1 MWVLVSS
8 AARSNSSGGVL
19 LFPRRRASSSVW
31 TGGPPEKY
39 KPKFSFLSFLYQL
52 IFVKETGILRLP
64 SAMRCLL
71 VSQDKRHDPVLLPDG
86 VTVVLG
92 RGPETLVTDKKCSR
106 TQVELLANYAYRS
119 VRVTQRGVNPT
130 SVEEIHLRCGDSTT
144 LQEGETLCL
153 VNGLYPYRI
162 RFEEDSRSPKKTL
175 LEFFSPRRPL
185 KKEEDG
191 KAQPAKR
198 PKTSSPSED
207 EEDSDD
213 VDPSVAEKLKQLQE
227 TAAQAQRAQSQT
239 PRQLQLSHL
248 APQPHDSWEDH
259 GKLLVFTK
267 KGVVPSAK
275 VAGFDL
281 DGTIITTQSGKV
293 FPTSPDD
300 WRILYPEV
308 PRKLKQLQSEGYK
321 VVIFTNQM
329 GISRG
334 RLRPEVFK
342 AKVEAVVERLGIPLQ
357 VFVATASGVYRKP
370 VLGMWEHLCKKAN
383 GGLEVSLQQSVYVGD
398 AAGRPPNWAPG
409 HKKKD
414 FSCSDRLRTL
424 DPKARLYDPPD
435 ACLTSSSPEVVVA
448 VGFPAAGKSTF
459 LKRHL
464 ASAGYAYANR
474 DTLGSWQKCV
484 ATCQAALQAGK
495 SVIVDN
501 TNPDLESRS
510 RYIECAKEAGVPCR
524 CFLFTAS
531 LEQAKHNNRFREMTE
546 KGHVPVNDIVL
557 NSYKNKFVEPSLD
570 EGFSEILKIHFV
582 PQFADSQL
590 ESLYRQFSEG

>member
-1 MWVLVSS
+1 MLIK
-8 AARSNSSGGVL
+8 GG
-19 LFPRRRASSSVW
+19 
-31 TGGPPEKY
+31 G
-39 KPKFSFLSFLYQL
+39 L
-52 IFVKETGILRLP
+52 IRLP

-71 VSQDKRHDPVLLPDG
+71 ISQDKRHDPVILPDG
-86 VTVVLG
+86 ATVVLG

-185 KKEEDG
+185 NEEEEES

-198 PKTSSPSED
+198 PKTSSSSED
-207 EEDSDD
+207 EEEDDD
-213 VDPSVAEKLKQLQE
+213 VNPSVVEKLKQLQE
-227 TAAQAQRAQSQT
+227 TAAQAEQTQQPPQQPFSQ
-239 PRQLQLSHL
+239 L
-248 APQPHDSWEDH
+248 APQPHDFWEDH

-267 KGVVPSAK
+267 KGVVPSTR

-321 VVIFTNQM
+321 VVIFTNQL

-342 AKVEAVVERLGIPLQ
+342 AKAEAVIERLGVPLQ
-357 VFVATASGVYRKP
+357 VFVATGSGIYRKP
-370 VLGMWEHLCKKAN
+370 VLGMWDHLCKKAN
-383 GGLEVSLQQSVYVGD
+383 CGLAVSLQQSIYVGD

-414 FSCSDRLRTL
+414 FSCSDRLFALNAGLPFRTPEEYFLGWKEALFALPNFDPRAL
-424 DPKARLYDPPD
+424 DPKAKLYDPPD
-435 ACLTSSSPEVVVA
+435 ACLTSPSPELVVA

-459 LKRHL
+459 LKQYL
-464 ASAGYAYANR
+464 ASAGYVYANR

-495 SVIVDN
+495 SAAVDN
-501 TNPDLESRS
+501 TNPDLESRR
-510 RYIECAKEAGVPCR
+510 RYIECAKEAGVSCR
-524 CFLFTAS
+524 CFLFTTS

-557 NSYKNKFVEPSLD
+557 NSYKNKYVEPALE

-582 PQFADSQL
+582 PQFTDSQL
-590 ESLYRQFSEG
+590 ESLYRQFTEG

>member
-1 MWVLVSS
+1 
-8 AARSNSSGGVL
+8 
-19 LFPRRRASSSVW
+19 
-31 TGGPPEKY
+31 
-39 KPKFSFLSFLYQL
+39 
-52 IFVKETGILRLP
+52 
-64 SAMRCLL
+64 MRCLFD
-71 VSQDKRHDPVLLPDG
+71 SQDKRHDPVLLPDG

-106 TQVELLANYAYRS
+106 KQVELLANYAYRS

-144 LQEGETLCL
+144 LQEGETLRL

-162 RFEEDSRSPKKTL
+162 RFEQDSSSPKKNL
-175 LEFFSPRRPL
+175 LQFFSPKRPL
-185 KKEEDG
+185 KKEEDDG
-191 KAQPAKR
+191 SSRPKR
-198 PKTSSPSED
+198 PKVSSPSKE
-207 EEDSDD
+207 EEDDD
-213 VDPSVAEKLKQLQE
+213 DPSVVEKLRQLQE
-227 TAAQAQRAQSQT
+227 MAARAEMSRQPSQQPPSKLAAQPS
-239 PRQLQLSHL
+239 
-248 APQPHDSWEDH
+248 DSWEEH
-259 GKLLVFTK
+259 GKLMVFTK
-267 KGVVPSAK
+267 KGVAPSAK

-281 DGTIITTQSGKV
+281 DGTLITTQSGKV

-321 VVIFTNQM
+321 LVIFTNQL

-342 AKVEAVVERLGIPLQ
+342 AKVEAVMERLGVPLQ
-357 VFVATASGVYRKP
+357 VFVATGSGIYRKP
-370 VLGMWEHLCKKAN
+370 VLGMWDHLCEKAN
-383 GGLEVSLQQSVYVGD
+383 GGLAVALQQSVYVGD

-414 FSCSDRLRTL
+414 FSCSDRLFALNAGLPFHTPEEYFLGWKKASFALPNFDPRAL

-435 ACLTSSSPEVVVA
+435 ACLTSSSPELVVA
-448 VGFPAAGKSTF
+448 VGFPAAGKSSF
-459 LKRHL
+459 LKQHL

-484 ATCQAALQAGK
+484 ALCHTSLQAGK
-495 SVIVDN
+495 SVTVDN
-501 TNPDLESRS
+501 TNPDLESRR

-557 NSYKNKFVEPSLD
+557 NTYKSKYVEPSLE

-582 PQFADSQL
+582 PQFTDSQL

>member
-1 MWVLVSS
+1 MSTQKLHS
-8 AARSNSSGGVL
+8 
-19 LFPRRRASSSVW
+19 
-31 TGGPPEKY
+31 T
-39 KPKFSFLSFLYQL
+39 
-52 IFVKETGILRLP
+52 
-64 SAMRCLL
+64 MRCLL
-71 VSQDKRHDPVLLPDG
+71 ISQDKRHDPVLLPDG

-92 RGPETLVTDKKCSR
+92 RGPETLITDKKCSR
-106 TQVELLANYAYRS
+106 KQVELLANYAYRS

-130 SVEEIHLRCGDSTT
+130 SVEEIHLSCGDSTT
-144 LQEGETLCL
+144 LQEGETLCM

-162 RFEEDSRSPKKTL
+162 HFEQGSHSPKKTL
-175 LEFFSPRRPL
+175 LEFFSPKRAL
-185 KKEEDG
+185 KEGNG
-191 KAQPAKR
+191 KAQPSKR
-198 PKTSSPSED
+198 PKASSPPKDVED
-207 EEDSDD
+207 DD
-213 VDPSVAEKLKQLQE
+213 DDPSVAKKLKQLQE
-227 TAAQAQRAQSQT
+227 TAARAQQKCHSSQQT
-239 PRQLQLSHL
+239 LSKL
-248 APQPHDSWEDH
+248 VPHPCDSWEDH

-275 VAGFDL
+275 IAGFDL

-300 WRILYPEV
+300 WKILYPEV
-308 PRKLKQLQSEGYK
+308 PRKLKQLLSEGYK
-321 VVIFTNQM
+321 IVLLTNQL

-342 AKVEAVVERLGIPLQ
+342 AKAEAVIERLAIPVQ
-357 VFVATASGVYRKP
+357 VFVATSSGIYRKP
-370 VLGMWEHLCKKAN
+370 VLGMWDHLCKKAN
-383 GGLEVSLQQSVYVGD
+383 GGLAVSVHQSVYVGD

-414 FSCSDRLRTL
+414 FSCSDRLFALNAGLPFHTPEEYFLGWKEAPFVLPNFDPRAL
-424 DPKARLYDPPD
+424 DPKAQLYDPPD
-435 ACLTSSSPEVVVA
+435 ACLTCSSPELVVA

-464 ASAGYAYANR
+464 VSAGYAYANR

-484 ATCQAALQAGK
+484 ASCQAALQAGK
-495 SVIVDN
+495 SVAIDN

-510 RYIECAKEAGVPCR
+510 RYTECAKEAGVPCR
-524 CFLFTAS
+524 CFLFTAT

-557 NSYKNKFVEPSLD
+557 NSYKNKYVEPSLE

-582 PQFADSQL
+582 PQFTDPHL
-590 ESLYRQFSEG
+590 ESIYRQFSQG

>member
-1 MWVLVSS
+1 
-8 AARSNSSGGVL
+8 
-19 LFPRRRASSSVW
+19 
-31 TGGPPEKY
+31 
-39 KPKFSFLSFLYQL
+39 
-52 IFVKETGILRLP
+52 
-64 SAMRCLL
+64 MRCLL
-71 VSQDKRHDPVLLPDG
+71 LSQDKRHDPIVLPHG
-86 VTVVLG
+86 TTVILG
-92 RGPETLVTDKKCSR
+92 RGPATRVTDKKCSR
-106 TQVELLANYAYRS
+106 TQVELLANYTYRS

-153 VNGLYPYRI
+153 VNGLYPYCI
-162 RFEEDSRSPKKTL
+162 HFEQDSSSSKKNL
-175 LEFFSPRRPL
+175 LHFFGSKHSL
-185 KKEEDG
+185 KEEKEDDK
-191 KAQPAKR
+191 KAQIAKR
-198 PKTSSPSED
+198 IKPSSPSED
-207 EEDSDD
+207 EEDDD
-213 VDPSVAEKLKQLQE
+213 DSRVTEKLKQLQE
-227 TAAQAQRAQSQT
+227 TAARAEQVLPPPQQQPVSKM
-239 PRQLQLSHL
+239 
-248 APQPHDSWEDH
+248 APQPYDSWEDH

-267 KGVVPSAK
+267 KGVVPSTK

-308 PRKLKQLQSEGYK
+308 PHKLKQLQSEGYK
-321 VVIFTNQM
+321 LVIFTNQL

-342 AKVEAVVERLGIPLQ
+342 AKVEAVIERLGIPLQ
-357 VFVATASGVYRKP
+357 
-370 VLGMWEHLCKKAN
+370 AN
-383 GGLEVSLQQSVYVGD
+383 GGLAVSLQESVYVGD

-414 FSCSDRLRTL
+414 FSCSDRLFALNAGLPFYTPEEYFLGWKKASFVLPNFDPRTL
-424 DPKARLYDPPD
+424 DPKACLYDPPE
-435 ACLTSSSPEVVVA
+435 ACLASSSPELVVA

-459 LKRHL
+459 LKKHL
-464 ASAGYAYANR
+464 VSVGYVYANR

-484 ATCQAALQAGK
+484 ALCQASLQAGK
-495 SVIVDN
+495 SVAVDN
-501 TNPDLESRS
+501 TNPDVESRH
-510 RYIECAKEAGVPCR
+510 RYIECAKEVGVPCR

-557 NSYKNKFVEPSLD
+557 NTYKSKYMAPSLE

-582 PQFADSQL
+582 PKFTDSQM

>member
-1 MWVLVSS
+1 
-8 AARSNSSGGVL
+8 
-19 LFPRRRASSSVW
+19 
-31 TGGPPEKY
+31 
-39 KPKFSFLSFLYQL
+39 
-52 IFVKETGILRLP
+52 
-64 SAMRCLL
+64 MRCLL
-71 VSQDKRHDPVLLPDG
+71 ISQDKRHNPVVLPDG

-92 RGPETLVTDKKCSR
+92 RGPETLITDKKCSR

-144 LQEGETLCL
+144 LQEGEILCL
-153 VNGLYPYRI
+153 VNGLYPYHI
-162 RFEEDSRSPKKTL
+162 HFEQDSRSPKKNL

-185 KKEEDG
+185 NQDDG
-191 KAQPAKR
+191 KARPAKR
-198 PKTSSPSED
+198 PKVSSPSEEEE
-207 EEDSDD
+207 EED
-213 VDPSVAEKLKQLQE
+213 DPSVLEKLRQLQE
-227 TAAQAQRAQSQT
+227 TAAQAEQAEQADPPSRQT
-239 PRQLQLSHL
+239 PSKLS
-248 APQPHDSWEDH
+248 PQPQDSWEDH

-267 KGVVPSAK
+267 KGVAPSAK
-275 VAGFDL
+275 IAGFDL
-281 DGTIITTQSGKV
+281 DGTLITTQSGKV

-300 WRILYPEV
+300 WKILYPEV
-308 PRKLKQLQSEGYK
+308 PRKLKQLLSEGYK
-321 VVIFTNQM
+321 IVILTNQL

-342 AKVEAVVERLGIPLQ
+342 AKAEAVIERLGVPVQ
-357 VFVATASGVYRKP
+357 VFVATSSGMYRKP
-370 VLGMWEHLCKKAN
+370 VLGMWDHLCKKAN
-383 GGLEVSLQQSVYVGD
+383 GGLAVSVQDSVYVGD
-398 AAGRPPNWAPG
+398 AAGRPANWAPG

-414 FSCSDRLRTL
+414 FSCSDRLRAL

-435 ACLTSSSPEVVVA
+435 ACLTSSSPELVVA

-459 LKRHL
+459 LKQHL
-464 ASAGYAYANR
+464 VSAGYACANR

-484 ATCQAALQAGK
+484 ASAQAALQAGK
-495 SVIVDN
+495 STAVDN
-501 TNPDLESRS
+501 TNPDLDSRR

-546 KGHVPVNDIVL
+546 KGHVPVNDPVL
-557 NSYKNKFVEPSLD
+557 HSYKSKYVEPSLE

-582 PQFADSQL
+582 PQFKDPQL